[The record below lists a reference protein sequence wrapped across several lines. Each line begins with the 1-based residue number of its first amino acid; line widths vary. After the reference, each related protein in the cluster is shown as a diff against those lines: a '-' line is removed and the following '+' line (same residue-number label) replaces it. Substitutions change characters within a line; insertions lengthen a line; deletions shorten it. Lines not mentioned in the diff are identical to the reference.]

1 MTTLKLASER
11 ETREVMELKL
21 MAEGNYE
28 EAGILYRQ
36 YTNIPEPLGFWDK
49 VKRFILPNFIEPLP

>member
-11 ETREVMELKL
+11 EMREVMKL
-21 MAEGNYE
+21 LAEGNYE

-36 YTNIPEPLGFWDK
+36 YTKIPEPLGFWDK
-49 VKRFILPNFIEPLP
+49 VKRFVLPNFIESLP

>member
-1 MTTLKLASER
+1 MTTLKLASEC
-11 ETREVMELKL
+11 EMREVMEL

-36 YTNIPEPLGFWDK
+36 YINIPEPLGFWDK